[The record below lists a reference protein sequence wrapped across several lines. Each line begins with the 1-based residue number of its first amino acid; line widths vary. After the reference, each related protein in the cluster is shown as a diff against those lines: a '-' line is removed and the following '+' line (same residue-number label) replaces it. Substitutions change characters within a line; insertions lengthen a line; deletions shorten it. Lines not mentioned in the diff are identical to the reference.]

1 MTHKGIALTL
11 TVLIAGLLTVGCDD
25 NSNAFQR
32 PKFPRQDR
40 PIQQARHIENDTV
53 TSDAGGHT
61 AVESAMQWAEKYA
74 QAAKELIVAN
84 KRIQEMEKEHKVLQ
98 MRLTKAQ
105 SENEALKREIRDA
118 NAMLAAMKQ
127 ELKEWRNNV
136 LGFRSEILASQKAQL
151 QAMQR
156 IMQLLGGEMAQPAG
170 GSAGPGLSAATP

>member
-11 TVLIAGLLTVGCDD
+11 TVLTAGLMLIGCDD
-25 NSNAFQR
+25 NGNAFRR
-32 PKFPRQDR
+32 PKFPQRNR
-40 PIQQARHIENDTV
+40 PAQEARHIENDTI

-84 KRIQEMEKEHKVLQ
+84 KRLQEMEKEQKALQ
-98 MRLTKAQ
+98 TRLAKAQ

-118 NAMLAAMKQ
+118 NAMLAAMKT

-136 LGFRSEILASQKAQL
+136 LGFRNEILASQKAQL

-156 IMQLLGGEMAQPAG
+156 IMHLLGGEMAQPTG
-170 GSAGPGLSAATP
+170 NSAGSGLSAATP